1 MEVIL
6 RNDVVESARAGDEM
20 TFVGTLLVV
29 PHVAA
34 ITAPG
39 EKVQT
44 KPGLHFNEVVSICL
58 LSIARSCSGMYNSHM
73 TMDVCVSG
81 QGGYQG
87 QGISG
92 LKMLGCRD
100 LTYRHVFLASATQ
113 VIIQLSVSCE
123 RLWSCFLGKSDG

>member
-1 MEVIL
+1 MEVLL
-6 RNDVVESARAGDEM
+6 RNNVVESARAGDEM

-29 PHVAA
+29 PDVAA

-44 KPGLHFNEVVSICL
+44 KPGLHLHEVASICL
-58 LSIARSCSGMYNSHM
+58 LSIAGSCSCMYNSHV

-100 LTYRHVFLASATQ
+100 LTYRLVFLASATQ
-113 VIIQLSVSCE
+113 VIMQLSV
-123 RLWSCFLGKSDG
+123 

>member
-6 RNDVVESARAGDEM
+6 RNDIVECARAGDEM

-29 PHVAA
+29 PDVAA

-44 KPGLHFNEVVSICL
+44 KAGWHFNEVVSICL
-58 LSIARSCSGMYNSHM
+58 LSIASSCSCMYNSHI
-73 TMDVCVSG
+73 TMDVCEPG
-81 QGGYQG
+81 PGGYQG

-100 LTYRHVFLASATQ
+100 LTYRLVFLACATQ
-113 VIIQLSVSCE
+113 VKMQLSV
-123 RLWSCFLGKSDG
+123 